1 MAETL
6 IGHIEIPTTDL
17 DKAKQFYF
25 NVFSWDFKPFGNGY
39 LLFNN
44 HKGIMVG
51 LRLVE
56 KVSTG
61 DTTVFHVN
69 IPDINSI
76 LERVKEN
83 GGSVKRNKTVIP
95 AMGYYALFI
104 DIDGNT
110 IGLFQ
115 KGCYSSGSEVN
126 NYLML

>member
-17 DKAKQFYF
+17 EKSKQFYK
-25 NVFSWDFKPFGNGY
+25 NVLGWDFKPFGNGY
-39 LLFNN
+39 LLYNN
-44 HKGIMVG
+44 HKGIMAG

-56 KVSTG
+56 KVSIG

-83 GGSVKRNKTVIP
+83 GGAIKRNKTTIP
-95 AMGYYALFI
+95 AMGYYALFN
-104 DIDGNT
+104 DLEGNT

-115 KGCYSSGSEVN
+115 KG
-126 NYLML
+126 